1 MSDLIISVILLCVGF
16 SFGYALSS
24 FRVGLNEHKG
34 ERLIRKI
41 LTKKFDSA
49 EYHLLNNLTLP
60 AGDGT
65 TQVDHVLVSTR
76 GVFIIETKDY
86 SGWIFANERSAKWTQ
101 VIYKVKNS
109 FQNPLHQNYKH
120 EKVIQNIL
128 DFLPQDVFHAVVVFT
143 GNGEFKTVRPGSVF
157 KPEELIDYIESQPDG
172 ALSQNRVSFSVG
184 RLECARY
191 QMSGQTD
198 YEHQSYLAKKFGDI
212 SD

>member
-1 MSDLIISVILLCVGF
+1 MTELIISVVFLGIGF
-16 SFGYALSS
+16 ALGYI
-24 FRVGLNEHKG
+24 RKGLVEHQG
-34 ERLIRKI
+34 EGLIRRL
-41 LTKKFDSA
+41 LTKEFNSP

-60 AGDGT
+60 EGGGT

-76 GVFIIETKDY
+76 GVFVIETKDY
-86 SGWIFANERSAKWTQ
+86 SGWIFASERSAKWTQ
-101 VIYKVKNS
+101 VIYKTKNS

-120 EKVIQNIL
+120 TKVIQNIL
-128 DFLPQDVFHAVVVFT
+128 DFLPQDVIHSVVVFT
-143 GNGEFKTVRPGSVF
+143 GSAEFKTEKPDSVF
-157 KPEELIDYIESQPDG
+157 EPEELLDYIESQPSE

-198 YEHQSYLAKKFGDI
+198 YEHQSYLSRKFGDV